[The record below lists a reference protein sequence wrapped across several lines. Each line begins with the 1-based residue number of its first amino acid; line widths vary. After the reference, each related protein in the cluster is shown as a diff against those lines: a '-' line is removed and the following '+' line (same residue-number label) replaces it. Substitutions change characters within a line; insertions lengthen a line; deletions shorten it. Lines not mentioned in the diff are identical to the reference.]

1 MNPLGKLAN
10 FPKAEIVLLSAEC
23 ISGRRS
29 HFNILSSLHSFSPKK
44 FQQNG
49 EEGQRRG
56 FFSFFLNPNTNRG
69 CQKLFYVRLLR
80 YLFFFLFEN
89 TFRYRILKIELMIHN
104 KYVHAVYIIA

>member
-10 FPKAEIVLLSAEC
+10 SPKAEIGLLSAEC

-49 EEGQRRG
+49 EEGQWHG
-56 FFSFFLNPNTNRG
+56 FFPFFS
-69 CQKLFYVRLLR
+69 KS
-80 YLFFFLFEN
+80 
-89 TFRYRILKIELMIHN
+89 KH
-104 KYVHAVYIIA
+104 